1 MSHLTTHVLDT
12 TNGRPAAGVAVLL
25 TGPDGTVV
33 ATATT
38 DVDGRVGTLGPDV
51 LAPGDWTLTFATGD
65 YWRAA
70 GVTAFHP
77 RVAVVVT
84 VPTDPAPHYHVPL
97 LVNPFAYSTYRG
109 S

>member
-12 TNGRPAAGVAVLL
+12 TNGRPAVGVEVTL
-25 TGPDGTVV
+25 TDPSGTEVSRS
-33 ATATT
+33 TT
-38 DVDGRVGTLGPDV
+38 DADGRIAALGPER
-51 LAPGDWTLTFATGD
+51 LGPGDWTLSFGTGA
-65 YWRAA
+65 YWRSL

-77 RVAVVVT
+77 RVDVVVT
-84 VPTDPAPHYHVPL
+84 VPTDPAEHYHVPL